1 MPGCSIAYAC
11 HMHAPVAAA
20 FEMPIVRAAVRRAL
34 PDLRVL
40 NALGNRARGDA
51 RSGSD
56 LDLAVLA
63 QRSIDLALLHRLRLA
78 LGAETGH
85 DADLVDPDRAG
96 KTPRLEAIRDGVVL
110 GLCDAEQSMDSEA
123 RVLGQYAKLL
133 EATAGRLPQPLSL
146 ALQRMIGFRNVTMH
160 QYRKMVL
167 AVTDA
172 LSRSGLRGLLAFGR
186 CVVSL
191 R

>member
-1 MPGCSIAYAC
+1 
-11 HMHAPVAAA
+11 MHAPVAAA

-40 NALGNRARGDA
+40 NALGSRARGDA

-85 DADLVDPDRAG
+85 DAHLVDPDRAG
-96 KTPRLEAIRDGVVL
+96 KAPRLEAIRDGVVL

-123 RVLGQYAKLL
+123 RVLGQHAKLL

-160 QYRKMVL
+160 QYRTMVL
-167 AVTDA
+167 AVADA
-172 LSRSGLRGLLAFGR
+172 LSRSGLRGLHAFGR